1 MEGAYRTVAVQ
12 SKVDNLLK
20 KIIDPSNSVDLN
32 SCEVRTIMSAIKALF
47 RNLREPILT
56 FENHE
61 TIIAIGEDIF
71 RNNDIEIEEKSD
83 ELKNIVQTLPEVNK
97 VVLKM
102 ICEHLVKVAA
112 NDGVNKMSAQNIS
125 VCFGPAFMWAKQETI
140 AGLQDVKYQCTVV
153 ELLIEKHD
161 SFFQTSDEIKHLN
174 QTIQKNSF
182 SLSNRTTS
190 RSSLPPETRRE
201 SHNRRSEYDNLQLQ
215 TLTPQSIAEFA
226 ESSKIPDID
235 ESDITTDDNRS
246 PAISNRSAL
255 SKKNSSFSN
264 GTSSSEDFDNSLTI
278 DGSNEDLNS
287 SADTANRPI
296 SRQRLQKS
304 GSEMEEI
311 REKHRTDTDFNIL
324 STPGAMPVDIQK
336 SPITSIRSKSLS
348 KGSSRIQ
355 RRPTGNESDRVRPSI
370 LRKQSS
376 QDAGRVFEDPLQTEL
391 DSPVLDSSPVVR
403 NRSETKFDLVT
414 KAKAKYACTADNPD
428 ELSFEVG
435 QMFFGIQEDPHHKGW
450 FFAKMKDPETGQ
462 VKHGLVPGPF
472 ISFDYANKYQ

>member
-1 MEGAYRTVAVQ
+1 
-12 SKVDNLLK
+12 
-20 KIIDPSNSVDLN
+20 
-32 SCEVRTIMSAIKALF
+32 
-47 RNLREPILT
+47 
-56 FENHE
+56 
-61 TIIAIGEDIF
+61 
-71 RNNDIEIEEKSD
+71 
-83 ELKNIVQTLPEVNK
+83 
-97 VVLKM
+97 
-102 ICEHLVKVAA
+102 
-112 NDGVNKMSAQNIS
+112 
-125 VCFGPAFMWAKQETI
+125 MWAKQETI

-201 SHNRRSEYDNLQLQ
+201 SHINRRSEYDNMQLQ

-255 SKKNSSFSN
+255 AKKNSSLSN

-304 GSEMEEI
+304 GSEIEEI

-370 LRKQSS
+370 LRKESS
-376 QDAGRVFEDPLQTEL
+376 QDTGRVLEDPLQTEL
-391 DSPVLDSSPVVR
+391 DSPVLVSSPVVR
-403 NRSETKFDLVT
+403 NRSEAKFDLVT
-414 KAKAKYACTADNPD
+414 KAKAKYACIADNPD

-435 QMFFGIQEDPHHKGW
+435 QTFFGIQEDPEHRGW
-450 FFAKMKDPETGQ
+450 FFAKMKDKETGQ

-472 ISFDYANKYQ
+472 ISFDSIDKSQ